1 MMRII
6 QLADLHFGSEN
17 PAAIADAAELIAS
30 EAPDALMICG
40 DLTQRGARSEFEAA
54 HAWLD
59 QFDVPQLV
67 VPGNHDTPLLN
78 AISRVSRPFSRFGRY
93 FSDRAA
99 PVDIGPWRAAGL
111 NSARGWQARSN
122 WAEGSINTAQ
132 LKIVLEEIGERL
144 GILVCHHPFKPPATA
159 PAHTRTARGIKASS
173 LVAPSS
179 IHLVLSG
186 HVHGASADLQTY
198 STGSYLSLTSGTLS
212 TRLREG
218 QAAFNAITLGENE
231 VAATAYRHS
240 GKRFSP
246 HPMGEWRIGPK
257 GIEAA

>member
-78 AISRVSRPFSRFGRY
+78 AI
-93 FSDRAA
+93 
-99 PVDIGPWRAAGL
+99 
-111 NSARGWQARSN
+111 
-122 WAEGSINTAQ
+122 
-132 LKIVLEEIGERL
+132 
-144 GILVCHHPFKPPATA
+144 
-159 PAHTRTARGIKASS
+159 
-173 LVAPSS
+173 
-179 IHLVLSG
+179 
-186 HVHGASADLQTY
+186 
-198 STGSYLSLTSGTLS
+198 
-212 TRLREG
+212 
-218 QAAFNAITLGENE
+218 
-231 VAATAYRHS
+231 
-240 GKRFSP
+240 
-246 HPMGEWRIGPK
+246 
-257 GIEAA
+257 